1 MTCYNS
7 KKEVDVKDM
16 TKDINR
22 FTLRL
27 PRQLFEKLKAEADK
41 IGVSCNALILQ
52 ILWDWSKEPEN
63 KF

>member
-1 MTCYNS
+1 
-7 KKEVDVKDM
+7 M